1 MVTYTD
7 LLPKPTENQQ
17 AFILDHGK
25 TEDDGQLK
33 YADDAKSYGW
43 NMRQYGKLKAGAV
56 VLNRHP
62 GKITK
67 DRKWEIY
74 GGGYVESVSDEDE
87 NGNVTAVITH
97 AFTIEPPIKQGD
109 SFIENFDWNTPNKK
123 KRKKPNSWA
132 YFWDQYGMNEI
143 SYTDFVGLIENRHL
157 SPIDDTQSLPVEKD
171 LTNAEV
177 EEIEEASSKGFTVLV
192 DEVGPN
198 RPNGTQKRKFTGRH
212 TDWERVNKAKQKT
225 GALGEEIV
233 LDFLIQKAEKN
244 KTKLPEHVSKTEGDG
259 HGYDIRAF
267 DQSGNEIHIEVKAS
281 KTNFSDGFEMST
293 NEVASSL
300 EDTSYKIYFVHD
312 LDVTSKVC
320 KIKIYDGPF
329 TEENFTMVPTNYK
342 IFKK

>member
-97 AFTIEPPIKQGD
+97 AFTIEPPIKQAIHSLKTLIGIHLTRR
-109 SFIENFDWNTPNKK
+109 SVKSQIHGLTSGINT
-123 KRKKPNSWA
+123 
-132 YFWDQYGMNEI
+132 G
-143 SYTDFVGLIENRHL
+143 
-157 SPIDDTQSLPVEKD
+157 
-171 LTNAEV
+171 
-177 EEIEEASSKGFTVLV
+177 
-192 DEVGPN
+192 
-198 RPNGTQKRKFTGRH
+198 
-212 TDWERVNKAKQKT
+212 
-225 GALGEEIV
+225 
-233 LDFLIQKAEKN
+233 
-244 KTKLPEHVSKTEGDG
+244 
-259 HGYDIRAF
+259 
-267 DQSGNEIHIEVKAS
+267 
-281 KTNFSDGFEMST
+281 
-293 NEVASSL
+293 
-300 EDTSYKIYFVHD
+300 
-312 LDVTSKVC
+312 
-320 KIKIYDGPF
+320 
-329 TEENFTMVPTNYK
+329 
-342 IFKK
+342 